1 MTRGP
6 GADPWSTPERLALR
20 ETAGAFVRRHV
31 LPHLPDWEEAGAVPR
46 ELHRTAAEAGLLGI
60 GVPEEV
66 GGQGGNLI
74 DVVTSVEAM
83 IEAGASS
90 GLLAALFTHS
100 IALPHIVATGN
111 ADLIDRFVRP
121 TLAGELIGSLAVTE
135 PGGGSDV
142 AALRTR
148 AVRDGDDYVV
158 DGAKTFITSGVRAD
172 FVTTAVRTG
181 APGARGV
188 SLLVVERGAPG
199 FTVDRRLAKMGWLCS
214 DTAELGYTGVRV
226 PAANLVG
233 PEGGG
238 FGLIMAQFVTERL
251 ALAVHAYA
259 VAARALALTRTW
271 THERTTFGAPLAARQ
286 AVVHRLVEMHQRIE
300 LARPDTRSVV
310 VRHAAGEDVA
320 ADACLAKNAAVAAGE
335 WVVDQ
340 AVQLHG
346 GTGYLRESEVER
358 HYRDVRILGIGGGA
372 TEVLA
377 DLAGR
382 LLGYAV
388 PAATTAPA
396 ERASR

>member
-1 MTRGP
+1 VTGS
-6 GADPWSTPERLALR
+6 GWAGDPFATPERRALQASAA
-20 ETAGAFVRRHV
+20 EFVRREV
-31 LPHLPDWEEAGAVPR
+31 LPGLAAWEDAGEVPR
-46 ELHRTAAEAGLLGI
+46 ELHRRAAAAGLLGI
-60 GVPEEV
+60 GLREEV
-66 GGQGGNLI
+66 GGQGGDLV
-74 DVVTSVEAM
+74 DVVTALEAM

-100 IALPHIVATGN
+100 IALPHIVASGDP
-111 ADLIDRFVRP
+111 DLIDRFVRP
-121 TLAGELIGSLAVTE
+121 TLAGELIGALAVTE
-135 PGGGSDV
+135 PDGGSDV

-181 APGARGV
+181 GPGARGV
-188 SLLVVERGAPG
+188 SLLVVEKDMPG
-199 FTVDRRLAKMGWLCS
+199 FTVTRRLAKMGWLCS
-214 DTAELGYTGVRV
+214 DTAELGYAGVRV

-233 PEGGG
+233 GEGAG
-238 FGLIMAQFVTERL
+238 FGQIMRQFVTERL

-259 VAARALALTRTW
+259 VAARALELTRHW
-271 THERTTFGAPLAARQ
+271 TQERTTFGAPLAARQ
-286 AVVHRLVEMHQRIE
+286 AVVHRLVEMRQRVE
-300 LARPDTRSVV
+300 LARTFTRAVV
-310 VRHAAGEDVA
+310 VRHAAGEDVT

-346 GTGYLRESEVER
+346 GAGYLRETEVER

-382 LLGYAV
+382 LLGYA
-388 PAATTAPA
+388 AGA
-396 ERASR
+396 R

>member
-1 MTRGP
+1 MNP
-6 GADPWSTPERLALR
+6 PDPWTTPERLALR
-20 ETAGAFVRRHV
+20 ESAAEFVRRSV
-31 LPHLPDWEEAGAVPR
+31 LPHLDAWEEAGEVPR
-46 ELHRTAAEAGLLGI
+46 SLHREAAVAGLLGI

-66 GGQGGNLI
+66 GGQGGDLV
-74 DVVTSVEAM
+74 DVVTSLEAM

-100 IALPHIVATGN
+100 IALPHIIASGD
-111 ADLIDRFVRP
+111 AGLIDRFVRP
-121 TLAGELIGSLAVTE
+121 TLAGELIGALAVTE

-148 AVRDGDDYVV
+148 AVRDGDAYVV
-158 DGAKTFITSGVRAD
+158 DGAKTFITSGTRAD

-181 APGARGV
+181 EGGARGV
-188 SLLVVERGAPG
+188 SLLVVERGTPG

-214 DTAELGYTGVRV
+214 DTAELGYAGVRV

-238 FGLIMAQFVTERL
+238 FGLIMRQFVTERL

-259 VAARALALTRTW
+259 VAARALALTRLW
-271 THERTTFGAPLAARQ
+271 TQERTTFGAPLAARQ
-286 AVVHRLVEMHQRIE
+286 AVVHRLVEMHQRVE
-300 LARPDTRSVV
+300 LARTYTRAVV
-310 VRHAAGEDVA
+310 VRHAAGQDVA

-346 GTGYLRESEVER
+346 GMGYLRESEVER

-382 LLGYAV
+382 LLGYAA
-388 PAATTAPA
+388 PTGRAA
-396 ERASR
+396 R

>member
-1 MTRGP
+1 VNEW
-6 GADPWSTPERLALR
+6 ATPERLALR
-20 ETAGAFVRRHV
+20 ESAAGFVTRHV
-31 LPHLPDWEEAGAVPR
+31 LPGLADWEEAGEVPR
-46 ELHRTAAEAGLLGI
+46 AVHRAAADAGLLGI
-60 GVPEEV
+60 GFPEEV
-66 GGQGGNLI
+66 GGQGGDLV
-74 DVVTSVEAM
+74 DVVTMLEAM
-83 IEAGASS
+83 VEVGASS

-100 IALPHIVATGN
+100 IALPHIVASGN

-135 PGGGSDV
+135 PDGGSDV

-148 AVRDGDDYVV
+148 AERDGDEYVV
-158 DGAKTFITSGVRAD
+158 DGAKTFITSGGRAD

-181 APGARGV
+181 GPGARGV
-188 SLLVVERGAPG
+188 SLLVVERGMPG
-199 FTVDRRLAKMGWLCS
+199 FTVTRRLAKMGWLCS
-214 DTAELGYTGVRV
+214 DTAELGYAGVRV

-233 PEGGG
+233 EENGG
-238 FGLIMAQFVTERL
+238 FRLVMRQFVTERL
-251 ALAVHAYA
+251 ALAAHAYA
-259 VAARALALTRTW
+259 VAARSLALTRAW
-271 THERTTFGAPLAARQ
+271 TRDRTTFGAPLASRQ
-286 AVVHRLVEMHQRIE
+286 AVVHRLVEMHQRVE
-300 LARPDTRSVV
+300 LARTYARSVV
-310 VRHAAGEDVA
+310 VRHAAGDDVA

-382 LLGYAV
+382 LLGY
-388 PAATTAPA
+388 TAGGT
-396 ERASR
+396 R

>member
-1 MTRGP
+1 VSFG
-6 GADPWSTPERLALR
+6 PWSTPERRALR
-20 ETAGAFVRRHV
+20 ETAAGFVRRSV
-31 LPHLPDWEEAGAVPR
+31 LPHLDAWEEAGEVPR
-46 ELHRTAAEAGLLGI
+46 MLHGEAAAAGLLGI
-60 GVPEEV
+60 GVAEEH
-66 GGQGGNLI
+66 GGQGGDLV
-74 DVVTSVEAM
+74 DVVSSLEAM

-100 IALPHIVATGN
+100 IALPHIIASGN
-111 ADLIDRFVRP
+111 VDLIDRFVRP

-148 AVRDGDDYVV
+148 AVRNGDDYVV

-181 APGARGV
+181 GPGSRGV
-188 SLLVVERGAPG
+188 SLLVVERGAAG

-214 DTAELGYTGVRV
+214 DTAELGYAGVRV

-259 VAARALALTRTW
+259 VAARALTLTRAW
-271 THERTTFGAPLAARQ
+271 TQERTTFGAPLASRQ
-286 AVVHRLVEMHQRIE
+286 AVIHRLVEMHQRIE
-300 LARPDTRSVV
+300 LARTYTRAVV
-310 VRHAAGEDVA
+310 VRAAAGEQVA
-320 ADACLAKNAAVAAGE
+320 AEACLAKNAAVAAGE

-346 GTGYLRESEVER
+346 GAGYLREFEVER

-382 LLGYAV
+382 LLGYA
-388 PAATTAPA
+388 AGT
-396 ERASR
+396 R